1 MTLKELQ
8 NKIERTMGK
17 ELPTA
22 AFLRAGNSPLVAS
35 KDFQDNASLSVYENG
50 FALYICDRAS
60 TVFRVDYCGGYT
72 YFGRDEQTELSGDF
86 FADTDWWVRL
96 LMEGEDRLTHNR
108 NVMTQKYES
117 CFEFDAE
124 TCSDAF
130 IMEQTVCD
138 ELEQK
143 EIIAKALAILTK
155 RQREVVTMFYLDGL
169 CVKEIA
175 AFYGISHQAVTIT
188 LSDVRRK
195 FEKNRKNFK
204 LF

>member
-35 KDFQDNASLSVYENG
+35 KDFDGNTQLSVFRNG
-50 FALYICDRAS
+50 FALYICGRAA

-72 YFGRDEQTELSGDF
+72 YFGREEQTELSEDF
-86 FADTDWWVRL
+86 FAETDWWVRL

-108 NVMTQKYES
+108 NVMIEKYES
-117 CFEFDAE
+117 YFENDYEAYCE
-124 TCSDAF
+124 VCST
-130 IMEQTVCD
+130 EQSVCD
-138 ELEQK
+138 ALEQR
-143 EIIAKALAILTK
+143 EIIDKAFAILTQ